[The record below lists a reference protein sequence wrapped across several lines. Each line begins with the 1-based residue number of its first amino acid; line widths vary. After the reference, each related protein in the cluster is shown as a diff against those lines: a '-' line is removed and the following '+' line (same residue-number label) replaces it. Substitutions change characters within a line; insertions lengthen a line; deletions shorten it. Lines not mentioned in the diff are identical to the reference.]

1 MIRTPLAAV
10 AACLYLSPRLLAG
23 QERAD
28 TAALPEIVVTAT
40 QYPTAPDSVA
50 ATVSVIRGEDLRAR
64 GVRFVA
70 DALREIPGAQV
81 VQSGPYG
88 SATSLFVRGGESD
101 YVKVLVDGVPVNQPG
116 GSFDFGSLTT
126 DNVERI
132 EVLRGPGSVLYGSD
146 AIAGVVQ
153 IITRQGEGRPSATAN
168 GEGGSFGSA
177 RFEGSALGG
186 GGWGGWSASLSR
198 LTSDGTYDFNNDY
211 RNNSASARIGLRRD
225 ERTRIGLSGRWY
237 DAVYHFPTDF
247 IGTPVDHN
255 QRSTDRT
262 LALALDGSRRLSS
275 AVEAQLLLG
284 RSDMAAR
291 YENQPDPPPGPSD
304 ASSSRVDADRS
315 SAEGRLQLRLP
326 AGVRGVAG
334 SAFEREHQN
343 DGTADRDRDNWG
355 FYAQATATPMERLQL
370 TAGGRLDQNQRFGDF
385 WTYRASALAF
395 VASHTRARASVGTG
409 FKEPSFFEN
418 FDSPFSVGNPDLKPE
433 RTFSVEGGVDQDLL
447 GDRLGVGIT
456 VFAQRFRDLIQY
468 TFLTAAPTD
477 PNYFNVAAANA
488 SGLEATVHV
497 RPRGPVQGS
506 VSYTHLHT
514 KVTDAGFDSGDAA
527 TFVEGERLLRRPDD
541 AVTIRADAALAERLR
556 LGARLLWAGSRD
568 DIRFALFPDPS
579 RRVTLP
585 SYATVD
591 LSASATVLR
600 GRAGT
605 PGLDLTARVE
615 NLFDKDYEQAVGYPA
630 RGRGVFVGASTTLR

>member
-1 MIRTPLAAV
+1 MIRAPLAA
-10 AACLYLSPRLLAG
+10 ATACLCLSTPLPG

-28 TAALPEIVVTAT
+28 PATLPEIVVTAT
-40 QYPTAPDSVA
+40 QYPVTADSVA
-50 ATVSVIRGEDLRAR
+50 ATVSVIRGEDLRTR

-116 GSFDFGSLTT
+116 GFFDFSSLTT

-146 AIAGVVQ
+146 AISGVVR
-153 IITRQGEGRPSATAN
+153 IVTRQGESRTRVTAT

-177 RFEGSALGG
+177 RVEGSALGG

-198 LTSDGTYDFNNDY
+198 LTSDGTYAFNNDY
-211 RNNSASARIGLRRD
+211 RNTSGSARVGVSPD
-225 ERTRIGLSGRWY
+225 DRTRLGVSGRWY

-255 QRSTDRT
+255 QRNTDRT

-275 AVEAQLLLG
+275 AVEAQLVLG
-284 RSDMAAR
+284 RSDMTAGFLN
-291 YENQPDPPPGPSD
+291 EPDPPPGPAD
-304 ASSSRVDADRS
+304 ASRSRVDVDRT

-355 FYAQATATPMERLQL
+355 FYAQATATPLDRLQL
-370 TAGGRLDQNQRFGDF
+370 TAGGRLDRNERFGDF

-395 VASHTRARASVGTG
+395 AAAHTRVRASVGTG

-418 FDSPFSVGNPDLKPE
+418 FDSPFSVGNPVLEPE
-433 RTFSVEGGVDQDLL
+433 RTFGVEGGVDQELL
-447 GDRLGVGIT
+447 GGRLGIGLT

-468 TFLTAAPTD
+468 TFLTASPTD
-477 PNYFNVAAANA
+477 PNYFNVAAANS
-488 SGLEATVHV
+488 SGAEATLRI
-497 RPRGPVQGS
+497 RPPGPIQGS
-506 VSYTHLHT
+506 VSYTRLHT
-514 KVTDAGFDSGDAA
+514 EVTDAGFDAGEAA
-527 TFVEGERLLRRPDD
+527 NFVEGERLLRRPDD
-541 AVTIRADAALAERLR
+541 AVTVRADAALAERVR
-556 LGARLLWAGSRD
+556 LGATLLWAGSRD
-568 DIRFALFPDPS
+568 DIRFAPFPEPS
-579 RRVTLP
+579 RRITLP

-591 LSASATVLR
+591 LSATATVLR
-600 GRAGT
+600 TRPGT
-605 PGLDLTARVE
+605 PGLELTARVE
-615 NLFDKDYEQAVGYPA
+615 NLFDEDYEQVVGYPA
-630 RGRGVFVGASTTLR
+630 RGRGVFVGAATTIQ